1 MRMNDLPNNMGRRLW
16 PQREDRT
23 CLYKKGGQ
31 KERAMGI
38 GTCLM
43 AVGEILRKIDL
54 CWTEIL
60 NSHSPPMGLYSWLN
74 PSCHRNSV
82 SLCNCC
88 EKGFTAHPGFFGRR
102 RRLPELDLERDSLYC
117 TFICFCVRFRFWI
130 PPLNVIWAIATFVK
144 NCHLHKKEPFHKLYD
159 SFI

>member
-43 AVGEILRKIDL
+43 AVGEILRKIFPED
-54 CWTEIL
+54 T
-60 NSHSPPMGLYSWLN
+60 N
-74 PSCHRNSV
+74 PESKMEHGCSERNSGCGV
-82 SLCNCC
+82 WEDWD
-88 EKGFTAHPGFFGRR
+88 EKRIYLLTLRWGYCIWCRNHPYISIACMGSF
-102 RRLPELDLERDSLYC
+102 RLESRLMKEMIHEKIFSRCFRNPWIWWKWFEERVGLALD
-117 TFICFCVRFRFWI
+117 V
-130 PPLNVIWAIATFVK
+130 VK
-144 NCHLHKKEPFHKLYD
+144 NNEK
-159 SFI
+159 